1 MKTFLNIFGATLIAL
16 SIIAM
21 AGAAGDCD
29 GKCMENAN
37 PLWLMLTI
45 MFGALASLGLGAVM
59 LMMAGRH

>member
-29 GKCMENAN
+29 GKCMENAH
-37 PLWLMLTI
+37 PLWLMATI
-45 MFGALASLGLGAVM
+45 MFGALAGLGLGAVM
-59 LMMAGRH
+59 QTMAGRH

>member
-29 GKCMENAN
+29 GKCMENASDCEAN
-37 PLWLMLTI
+37 
-45 MFGALASLGLGAVM
+45 LARDG
-59 LMMAGRH
+59 

>member
-59 LMMAGRH
+59 LMMAGRY

>member
-1 MKTFLNIFGATLIAL
+1 MKNIINTISGIIIFLGIIMIAG
-16 SIIAM
+16 S
-21 AGAAGDCD
+21 GNDCD

-37 PLWLMLTI
+37 PMWLMLTI

>member
-37 PLWLMLTI
+37 PLWLMATI
-45 MFGALASLGLGAVM
+45 MFGALAGLGLGAVM
-59 LMMAGRH
+59 LTMAGRH

>member
-37 PLWLMLTI
+37 PMWLMLTI
-45 MFGALASLGLGAVM
+45 MALSGLGLGAVM